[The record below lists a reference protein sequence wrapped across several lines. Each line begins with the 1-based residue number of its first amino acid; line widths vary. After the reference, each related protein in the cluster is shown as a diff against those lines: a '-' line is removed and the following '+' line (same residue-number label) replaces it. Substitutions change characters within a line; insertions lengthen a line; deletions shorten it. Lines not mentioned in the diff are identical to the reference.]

1 MEIIIYLCTIKL
13 KTIKIMRAILINP
26 EKKEITEIQIGDD
39 YKEIYKV
46 IDCECFSA
54 PVIYDNNDALY
65 CDDEGLF
72 VPQKGGIIMTDWN
85 YPILGKMLILGTD
98 NDGNS
103 TNAKSNIEFFTD
115 NITWLDEEQAENYRS
130 KF

>member
-26 EKKEITEIQIGDD
+26 EKKEITEMQIGDD

-54 PVIYDNNDALY
+54 PVIYDNNDTLY

>member
-54 PVIYDNNDALY
+54 PVIYDNNDTLY

>member
-13 KTIKIMRAILINP
+13 KTINIMRAILINP